1 MNEVEFLRN
10 QLALEERHLEDV
22 RNACEAAIAAGIQQT
37 RLDELCRAG
46 TRFLCVVGERAALR
60 DRTHCEL
67 LRARLAPEDEA
78 NRGIV
83 AELEATVESRR
94 AVLAALGAAL
104 GQRRADALPAAGF
117 IAACREQLAAL
128 DAPQTRRPHMVGHL
142 LDRHYGVAD
151 WRRAALV
158 DADSILD
165 ERERYERVRAKLP
178 RGIELGSADRAA

>member
-10 QLALEERHLEDV
+10 QLALEERHLEEV
-22 RNACEAAIAAGIQQT
+22 RGACEAAIAAAIQQT

-46 TRFLCVVGERAALR
+46 ARFLCVVGERSTLR
-60 DRTHCEL
+60 DGAHCEL

-83 AELEATVESRR
+83 AELEATVGSRR
-94 AVLAALGAAL
+94 AAFVALGAAL
-104 GQRRADALPAAGF
+104 EQRRADALPAAEF
-117 IAACREQLAAL
+117 VAACREQLAAL
-128 DAPQTRRPHMVGHL
+128 DAPRAKRPHMIAHL

-151 WRRAALV
+151 WRRASFV

-165 ERERYERVRAKLP
+165 ERERYERVRSKLP
-178 RGIELGSADRAA
+178 RGIELGAADRAA